1 MIRLTLDVNPHYVAG
16 FLNSLM
22 GKLLVEQASTGQIN
36 PFLSLG
42 NLRKLVIPIFP
53 SKIMDDLGES
63 IKSKIDDAYKAREQ
77 SKQLL
82 EIAKTGVERA
92 IETNEA
98 TATTW
103 INEQLEGLGVEL
115 T

>member
-1 MIRLTLDVNPHYVAG
+1 LPKPQQQKI
-16 FLNSLM
+16 
-22 GKLLVEQASTGQIN
+22 VE
-36 PFLSLG
+36 
-42 NLRKLVIPIFP
+42 K
-53 SKIMDDLGES
+53 
-63 IKSKIDDAYKAREQ
+63 IKSLFSLKQK

-92 IETNEA
+92 IETDEA

-103 INEQLEGLGVEL
+103 INEQLEALGVEL